1 LLTTTDLKT
10 WLHKPLVRLDKLLLI
25 LSTFEQ
31 PCQIKDIGNQA
42 GSAGFRI
49 PKGWNVSSILE
60 RSGGLAIRTHD
71 GWELADTGRQHLQEL
86 GISSISSAAVQVATD
101 LRSLLSSI
109 ASGNTRNFME
119 EAIKCYELKLYRSAV
134 VMSWLAAV
142 DVLHDYV
149 YKNCLSSFNTEA
161 KRVYSK
167 WKDAKSTDDLGTMNE
182 SDFLDRIV
190 ALSIIGKNVKKELK
204 DCLDRR
210 NGCGHPNSLRIG
222 QNTVAHHLEVL
233 LLNVFQKF

>member
-1 LLTTTDLKT
+1 LLTSNDLKI
-10 WLHKPLVRLDKLLLI
+10 WLHKPLERLDKLLLV

-31 PCQIKDIGNQA
+31 PCQIKAVLKQA
-42 GSAGFRI
+42 ESAGFRM
-49 PKGWNVSSILE
+49 PKSWNVSSILN
-60 RSGGLAIRTHD
+60 RSQGLAIRTPK
-71 GWELADTGRQHLQEL
+71 GWELTDPGRQRLKNL
-86 GISSISSAAVQVATD
+86 GVESASPVAVQIATD

-109 ASGNTRNFME
+109 EGGNTKVFME

-134 VMSWLAAV
+134 VMSWLTTV
-142 DVLHDYV
+142 DVLHNYV

-161 KRVYSK
+161 RRVNNK
-167 WKDAKSTDDLGTMNE
+167 WKDAKSTDDLGKMNE

-190 ALSIIGKNVKKELK
+190 ALSIVGKNVKKELK